1 MVVSLSDLRE
11 DTGTLFFPDQIQTQH
26 SQTQLHKEESLFFV
40 KGMLMTLLVAAG
52 VSDDVAQVLQC
63 RLAHKRWN
71 MWRVLDQHSL
81 THFPSQPWCKV
92 CVESRGRD
100 SPHREQ
106 SKTCAVVPQF
116 HFDYGYMEDGGP
128 LQIACFLEGTD
139 TSSGATHATT
149 VPDSKKMDMPYVV
162 AGTVKWVRDL
172 LYSQHTENQRH
183 ELRRLDIR
191 SFDVREKR
199 TQRSDDS
206 IPLRHMDDVAGTGP
220 ANIS

>member
-1 MVVSLSDLRE
+1 
-11 DTGTLFFPDQIQTQH
+11 
-26 SQTQLHKEESLFFV
+26 
-40 KGMLMTLLVAAG
+40 
-52 VSDDVAQVLQC
+52 
-63 RLAHKRWN
+63 
-71 MWRVLDQHSL
+71 
-81 THFPSQPWCKV
+81 
-92 CVESRGRD
+92 
-100 SPHREQ
+100 
-106 SKTCAVVPQF
+106 
-116 HFDYGYMEDGGP
+116 MEDGGP

-149 VPDSKKMDMPYVV
+149 VQDSKKMDMPYVV
-162 AGTVKWVRDL
+162 AGTAKSVRDL

-183 ELRRLDIR
+183 ELRPLDIR